1 MKMKV
6 KIIIGAIIAIIIGG
20 LITTTVIMGQRIKSL
35 NEEYSISMANNQAMI
50 YNLQGEL
57 TSTRDTLYQY
67 QFTIDDLYYMNDSI
81 SSRIKDLQKELKIKD
96 KQLQGFQYLET
107 EFGKHDT
114 IRFTDTIFIDPEF
127 CLDTIIGDSVW
138 FNTILGLHY
147 PNEITVEPHVISK
160 KYVLISG
167 EKQTIKPPKKC
178 WLGRLFQKKHTVV
191 KVNIKEDNPYIH
203 SKKSEFV
210 EIIK

>member
-1 MKMKV
+1 MKV